1 MIVRGEYREVAR
13 AWVAKGLV
21 YHAQV
26 FGLYPVDFGDPWK
39 DLKWVTGYGLHFGIA
54 LDVVCRMEQVSR
66 VKTEGEETSEVAFTD
81 PWRDEGQ
88 PKAVAVWLGSRR

>member
-39 DLKWVTGYGLHFGIA
+39 DLK
-54 LDVVCRMEQVSR
+54 
-66 VKTEGEETSEVAFTD
+66 
-81 PWRDEGQ
+81 
-88 PKAVAVWLGSRR
+88 

>member
-1 MIVRGEYREVAR
+1 
-13 AWVAKGLV
+13 
-21 YHAQV
+21 
-26 FGLYPVDFGDPWK
+26 
-39 DLKWVTGYGLHFGIA
+39 
-54 LDVVCRMEQVSR
+54 VSR